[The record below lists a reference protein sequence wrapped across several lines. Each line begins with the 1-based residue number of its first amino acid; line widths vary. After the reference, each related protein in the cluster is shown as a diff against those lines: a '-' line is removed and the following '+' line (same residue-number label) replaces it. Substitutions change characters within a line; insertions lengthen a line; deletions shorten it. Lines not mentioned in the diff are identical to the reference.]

1 MRRGRVDL
9 PAASFNQYNRGGVL
23 IAGPFCSFRFC
34 ARHLRKFAHGRFIVV
49 GADPD
54 KFGRQFAE
62 TGREA
67 AVSESCADLAEKS
80 QRDSAAARF
89 EIGVWFYSSEKSDD
103 DHIAE
108 ELSRCAIDIV
118 LIPGAGA
125 DFTKRRP
132 QLVESFRRLG
142 LLPDYGCDLGELD
155 PAALCLRRRPPEIR
169 EALVPT
175 VEAAFSR
182 LHTQMGWLQRILRT
196 RMAELEAADRP
207 IARLEE
213 KLLKLK
219 QYRREI
225 KLLKEQ
231 KQALRRSPERR
242 IGQIVAAPYRLP

>member
-1 MRRGRVDL
+1 L
-9 PAASFNQYNRGGVL
+9 
-23 IAGPFCSFRFC
+23 CRFSE
-34 ARHLRKFAHGRFIVV
+34 K
-49 GADPD
+49 
-54 KFGRQFAE
+54 
-62 TGREA
+62 
-67 AVSESCADLAEKS
+67 VSA
-80 QRDSAAARF
+80 DSAAARF

>member
-1 MRRGRVDL
+1 MWRGRVDL
-9 PAASFNQYNRGGVL
+9 PAVSFNQYNRGGVL

-175 VEAAFSR
+175 VEAAFHGFIPKWVGCNVSCE
-182 LHTQMGWLQRILRT
+182 HGWRNSK
-196 RMAELEAADRP
+196 RP
-207 IARLEE
+207 IGPLPDS
-213 KLLKLK
+213 
-219 QYRREI
+219 RRNY
-225 KLLKEQ
+225 
-231 KQALRRSPERR
+231 SN
-242 IGQIVAAPYRLP
+242 